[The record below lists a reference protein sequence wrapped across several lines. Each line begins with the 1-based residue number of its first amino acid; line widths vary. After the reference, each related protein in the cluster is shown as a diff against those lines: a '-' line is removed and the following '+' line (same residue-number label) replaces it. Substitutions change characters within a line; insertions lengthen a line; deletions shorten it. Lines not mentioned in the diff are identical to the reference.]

1 MCDSVAVVE
10 DHTITCVG
18 THDVLLAKNGKYAAM
33 WNAKQNQQKTQR
45 SQKTL

>member
-1 MCDSVAVVE
+1 MCDRVAVVE
-10 DHTITCVG
+10 DHTIAESG

-33 WNAKQNQQKTQR
+33 WNEEQNQQR